1 MRFRA
6 DGQERHQ
13 EGVGWVS
20 EEGKIKRLR
29 VGLEEGSCR
38 EKASEL
44 GTTQVCLGLQGQR
57 GPKALRERKLETDLG
72 GHSMPGK
79 AALCCPPNPCS
90 FSVTRMEL

>member
-1 MRFRA
+1 MVRKGTRK
-6 DGQERHQ
+6 
-13 EGVGWVS
+13 GWGGS
-20 EEGKIKRLR
+20 RKEAKIKRLR
-29 VGLEEGSCR
+29 VGLEEGPCW

-72 GHSMPGK
+72 GYSMPGK

-90 FSVTRMEL
+90 SSVTRMEL